1 MTTKVLPVIL
11 ESDSTDRY
19 GGMVI
24 EPSVNRAARLE
35 YYSGSWGLG
44 EEAPRPP
51 EADLGIQRRFAALA
65 RLWLIET
72 GGVAVSDRRI
82 MHPAY
87 QQIIGLG
94 PRVIPVVLQELEAR
108 PDYLFRALRALTGEN
123 PVVDEDAGIMTRM
136 VDAWLNWGR
145 AHGYIG

>member
-1 MTTKVLPVIL
+1 MIRERVIL
-11 ESDSTDRY
+11 ESDHTDRE
-19 GGMVI
+19 GGVVI
-24 EPSVNRAARLE
+24 DPSANRAVRLE
-35 YYSGSWGLG
+35 DYAGSWARG
-44 EEAPRPP
+44 EEAPRTQD
-51 EADLGIQRRFAALA
+51 ADLGIQRRFAALA

-72 GGVAVSDRRI
+72 GGVSVSDRRI

-94 PRVIPVVLQELEAR
+94 PRVIPVVLGELEAR
-108 PDYLFRALRALTGEN
+108 PDYWFWALRALTGEN
-123 PVVDEDAGIMTRM
+123 PVVDEDAGIMSRM